1 MASGAVPTRRR
12 SLSLLALAA
21 LYISCLQAATPAA
34 SQLSKPRPLD
44 ASTAAPGEQAAAAE
58 DGGASLRRAC
68 TYTVKVK
75 TSCGSAAAR
84 WSGAVSLA
92 FGDAYRNEV
101 YVARL
106 TPRYGFE
113 RCATD
118 TFRVSGPC
126 GYGVCYLYLRGA
138 GGRDGWAPEWVRVF
152 GPTSS
157 TPSTFY
163 FGGPLPAG
171 VWYGFDRCVRRP
183 GPAAA
188 VDGDDEASF
197 VAAAR
202 SV

>member
-1 MASGAVPTRRR
+1 MASGAVPQLR
-12 SLSLLALAA
+12 SLALLILAA

-34 SQLSKPRPLD
+34 SQLSHPLP
-44 ASTAAPGEQAAAAE
+44 ASATATPLVLEAAPGEQAAAAAE
-58 DGGASLRRAC
+58 DGGAC

-75 TSCGSAAAR
+75 TSCGSAAR
-84 WSGAVSLA
+84 SSGAVSLA

-138 GGRDGWAPEWVRVF
+138 GRDGGWAPEWVRVF
-152 GPTSS
+152 EPTSS

-171 VWYGFDRCVRRP
+171 VWYGFDRCVSRP
-183 GPAAA
+183 GPASAV
-188 VDGDDEASF
+188 VDGDEASS
-197 VAAAR
+197 VAAAQ